1 METPA
6 SPSHVQVRTPAQPL
20 DKSVYCRQPPPL
32 RPTGQLARTGQ
43 ASGARRHPPKP
54 GPSWEQARGGAAPH
68 GPPAGTWAVAVGDSH
83 PSRGSTLPVIAFI
96 RLLDS
101 KAAVRREGPPRGW
114 AQLPGRSPTGPRQ
127 PPRPARLPAAP
138 RTAVRDGGGARG
150 RTPGGPCLGNPLEPQ
165 AGRKVDGASGPS
177 VCPAGAQT
185 TGGHGVEALP
195 TYLPT
200 SCQPCCRAPPDTPQ
214 DKLQAKSRRGGSETA
229 APFNVPTPGRGPG
242 QRPCWTPADLGA
254 HQEAAAG
261 EPPGPRGPP
270 RTGRH
275 GSVPPFHRPPRPGP
289 KSSARRPRSTPCCP
303 APGPGLLLPQRV
315 QGKRWAPAGG
325 LAPTARA
332 CPPLGLCVRLYMC
345 YLCTYGWIAVCEF
358 GMH

>member
-1 METPA
+1 MGDPHTPMETPA

-43 ASGARRHPPKP
+43 ASGARCHPPEP

-83 PSRGSTLPVIAFI
+83 PPRGSTLPVIAFI

-165 AGRKVDGASGPS
+165 AGRWMAPPGRLSARRGRKRQADMAWKLCQCTCPRPVSPAAGP
-177 VCPAGAQT
+177 
-185 TGGHGVEALP
+185 
-195 TYLPT
+195 
-200 SCQPCCRAPPDTPQ
+200 PPDTPQ
-214 DKLQAKSRRGGSETA
+214 DKLQAKSRRGGVRQPHPLMSPRRGGA
-229 APFNVPTPGRGPG
+229 QVSAHAGPLPTWALIRKLPPGSPRDPGGLPG
-242 QRPCWTPADLGA
+242 Q
-254 HQEAAAG
+254 AG
-261 EPPGPRGPP
+261 TGVSPPSIAPRALARSPLPGVRAPP
-270 RTGRH
+270 RAAQH
-275 GSVPPFHRPPRPGP
+275 
-289 KSSARRPRSTPCCP
+289 
-303 APGPGLLLPQRV
+303 PGPGSFCPRGCRGSAGRQPGAWLPLPGPV
-315 QGKRWAPAGG
+315 HLSVCVYVYTCVTCVHMGG
-325 LAPTARA
+325 
-332 CPPLGLCVRLYMC
+332 
-345 YLCTYGWIAVCEF
+345 
-358 GMH
+358 

>member
-1 METPA
+1 MGEGLGAGRQAAPA
-6 SPSHVQVRTPAQPL
+6 SGIPWSHKLEGGWRLRAVCLPGGGANDRRTWRGSSANVPAHVLSALLQG
-20 DKSVYCRQPPPL
+20 PP
-32 RPTGQLARTGQ
+32 
-43 ASGARRHPPKP
+43 RHPPRQAASK
-54 GPSWEQARGGAAPH
+54 EQER
-68 GPPAGTWAVAVGDSH
+68 
-83 PSRGSTLPVIAFI
+83 
-96 RLLDS
+96 
-101 KAAVRREGPPRGW
+101 
-114 AQLPGRSPTGPRQ
+114 
-127 PPRPARLPAAP
+127 
-138 RTAVRDGGGARG
+138 
-150 RTPGGPCLGNPLEPQ
+150 
-165 AGRKVDGASGPS
+165 
-177 VCPAGAQT
+177 
-185 TGGHGVEALP
+185 
-195 TYLPT
+195 
-200 SCQPCCRAPPDTPQ
+200 
-214 DKLQAKSRRGGSETA
+214 GSETA